1 MIFKTEH
8 KNIPLQSPKVTL
20 LYKIYNIF
28 VAKYM
33 VKFNNN

>member
-8 KNIPLQSPKVTL
+8 KNTPLQSPKVTL
-20 LYKIYNIF
+20 LYKIYNVS